1 VEIKTLNGSFI
12 FPVCR
17 LKTPAGSSNYL
28 RASGQFQEG
37 HYQTKALCAYCIGY
51 ACQLSYESVSRLVK
65 ERSGSSELSDQQIQL
80 MVLHK
85 AQQLGLGQESEIET
99 HRELPMPALVPCDLY
114 DATAPELYWLE
125 DGVSVCKQKI
135 NRDKVVKPGKERTI
149 TDAIMLAKPA
159 GGFDY
164 LVAAETVSLT
174 QLAMARL
181 KAHYAH
187 QSVSVVVISDGS
199 RTIKNRCQE
208 IFGEQYQPILDWYHL
223 QKKLKELLSMIA
235 QNKEQKISYLEQMLP
250 LLWRGDAAEVIE
262 ILLQIKARNVYKQ
275 EELIAYLRKNQAAII
290 HYEKRKAVG
299 KPIGSGAMEKTVDLL
314 VASRQKRKAM
324 SWSEK
329 GSKALAVVKA
339 DLINRATKIL
349 Q

>member
-1 VEIKTLNGSFI
+1 MNGGFI
-12 FPVCR
+12 FQVYR
-17 LKTPAGSSNYL
+17 LKTSGGSSNYL
-28 RASGQFQEG
+28 RVSGQFQSG
-37 HYQTKALCAYCIGY
+37 HYQTKALCAYCISY
-51 ACQLSYESVSRLVK
+51 ACELSYESVSRLVK

-80 MVLHK
+80 LVLQK
-85 AQQLGLGQESEIET
+85 AQQLGLGQASEIET
-99 HRELPMPALVPCDLY
+99 YRPSPMPELVVADLY
-114 DATAPELYWLE
+114 DATAQELYWLE
-125 DGVSVCKQKI
+125 DGVSVSKQKPH
-135 NRDKVVKPGKERTI
+135 RDKVGKVGKERTI
-149 TDAIMLAKPA
+149 TDAIMLAKPG

-174 QLAMARL
+174 QLATARF

-208 IFGEQYQPILDWYHL
+208 IFGQQYQSILDWYHL
-223 QKKLKELLSMIA
+223 QKKMKELMSMIA
-235 QNKEQKISYLEQMLP
+235 QNKEQKISYLKQMLP

-262 ILLQIKARNVYKQ
+262 ILLPIKARNVAKQ

-290 HYEKRKAVG
+290 NYEKRKAIG

-314 VASRQKRKAM
+314 VARRQKRKAM

-329 GSKALAVVKA
+329 GSNALAVVKA
-339 DLINRATKIL
+339 DLINAATKIL